1 MTRLNRSDIA
11 VGELGTVTERHD
23 VVCVRILAT
32 ETRRIGALNRLLRG
46 GAGYLSRLARGLV
59 GALTFPKYAAAA
71 SSWVFARDLASHL
84 ENCVLGL
91 RVEF

>member
-32 ETRRIGALNRLLRG
+32 ETRRIRALNRLLRG
-46 GAGYLSRLARGLV
+46 GAGCLSRLARSLV
-59 GALTFPKYAAAA
+59 GTLTFTKDAATA
-71 SSWVFARDLASHL
+71 SSWVFTRDLASYL
-84 ENCVLGL
+84 ENCILGL